1 MGQTS
6 EDGFWEFVE
15 GEWSPTQKQQDA
27 LQQGAIGHDEKE
39 IPREIETPSD
49 ANIHTQ
55 PLLTHQ
61 HQPAVK
67 NDHFVIVSSSNDDG
81 TKKALM
87 VGAGI
92 VTVLLLLVI
101 VSGVLYVWASSLAEG
116 QDPNL
121 VGDWTNP
128 EDTLQLMSNGD
139 AKETTG
145 TFETWYTIN
154 DTLYF
159 EDDDY
164 YYTYKYLIVDDV
176 LFLAPLDEG
185 DVLIEEDCIA
195 YLEGSRG
202 ESQSFYNNRIEQ
214 AESDGDFPNWCNSE

>member
-1 MGQTS
+1 MAQTS

-39 IPREIETPSD
+39 IPQEIKTPSD

-55 PLLTHQ
+55 PPLTHQ
-61 HQPAVK
+61 RPPAVK
-67 NDHFVIVSSSNDDG
+67 NNHFVIVSSANGDG
-81 TKKALM
+81 TKQARM

-92 VTVLLLLVI
+92 VTELLLVI
-101 VSGVLYVWASSLAEG
+101 VSDVLYVWASSLADG

-145 TFETWYTIN
+145 TFETWYTIS

-159 EDDDY
+159 EDDDDD
-164 YYTYKYLIVDDV
+164 YTHKYLIVDDV
-176 LFLAPLDEG
+176 LFLAPFDEG
-185 DVLIEEDCIA
+185 DVLIEENCIA
-195 YLEGSRG
+195 YLEGSRS
-202 ESQSFYNNRIEQ
+202 ESQSFYNNRIEH